1 LKVTKFSHACLR
13 VEHDGAVLVV
23 DPGVWS
29 EAEQAL
35 DAVDAVLLTHEHVD
49 HVDADR
55 LADALA
61 KRPQATVYSHP
72 AVLEKYASQWAGL
85 AVAVQSGESF
95 HAAALPVRAFGGW
108 HAVIHPE
115 IPRVPNLGFFINESL
130 YHPGDSFDPPEGADV
145 ETLFVPVAGPWLK
158 VAESIDFV
166 RAVRP
171 HRVYALHDCLDNELS
186 AGLVD
191 AHLSGRSGC
200 PYERLTPGSTIS
212 MG

>member
-1 LKVTKFSHACLR
+1 LKVTKFSHACVR
-13 VEHDGAVLVV
+13 VEHEGAVLVV

-35 DAVDAVLLTHEHVD
+35 DGVDAVLLTHEHVD

-61 KRPQATVYSHP
+61 KRPHATVYSHR
-72 AVLEKYASQWAGL
+72 AVLEKYAAQWRGL

-95 HAAALPVRAFGGW
+95 HAAGLPVQAFGGL

-115 IPRVPNLGFFINESL
+115 IPRVPNLGFLIDESL
-130 YHPGDSFDPPEGADV
+130 YHPGDSFDVPGDV
-145 ETLFVPVAGPWLK
+145 EVEVLFVPVSGPWLK

-171 HRVYALHDCLDNELS
+171 RRVYALHDCLDNERS

-191 AHLSGRSGC
+191 HHLSARSGC

-212 MG
+212 V